1 MKEGGED
8 MWEAG
13 QEAVAR
19 TFVGITGPGKEVQ
32 LASSDLDF
40 IMTWTRDCPGPR
52 AEERGPVS
60 GLLQ

>member
-1 MKEGGED
+1 

-40 IMTWTRDCPGPR
+40 ITTWTRDCPGPR